1 MWLHRNE
8 AYHSNQQTQNTVQE
22 NQQID
27 QEIHRQWTLGTQGI
41 NDADKIDFKDKTLA
55 QLLCKTRHYK
65 HTWLQRVELSQ
76 QSKHESEESSSDTSV
91 SAS

>member
-8 AYHSNQQTQNTVQE
+8 AYHSNQQTQNTINE
-22 NQQID
+22 IQQID
-27 QEIHRQWTLGTQGI
+27 REIHRQWTLGTQGL
-41 NDADKIDFKDKTLA
+41 NDADKIHFKDKTLA

-65 HTWLQRVELSQ
+65 QTWLQQVQLSR
-76 QSKHESEESSSDTSV
+76 QSKHESEESSTNTSV